1 MVANICFVLALHRG
15 MLSVVATLA
24 SLYPAGTVLLAR
36 IVLRER
42 LGPVQGVGLGVA
54 TVAVGL
60 MSLG

>member
-1 MVANICFVLALHRG
+1 
-15 MLSVVATLA
+15 
-24 SLYPAGTVLLAR
+24 VLLAR